1 MAYYKTC
8 RSTHLNKYPDTCATT
23 WAQNVTNTFKVTL
36 TDRHI
41 NRTLATS
48 ALWGWHLVAYQ
59 ANLRQPTS
67 TGFFCRLCGWAKE
80 TKEHKGCG
88 GTTCPGSHSPLDF
101 QNGPLKWPFWKSMQP
116 DFRWKQKV
124 VKAKLPDVVPHA
136 APAVPRCFREPGGC
150 SSFSSSLSWNLG
162 DRPTDDACPNNE
174 TVEARRTSGKKANTF
189 NAQISFSCFE
199 E

>member
-8 RSTHLNKYPDTCATT
+8 RSTHLNKYPDTCAT
-23 WAQNVTNTFKVTL
+23 NGHKVSQIHSKWRSQ

-41 NRTLATS
+41 NRTLATL
-48 ALWGWHLVAYQ
+48 ALWGWHLVTYQ

-67 TGFFCRLCGWAKE
+67 TGLFCRLCGWAKE

-116 DFRWKQKV
+116 DFRWKQNLSKPSFQMWSHMRLQQYLV
-124 VKAKLPDVVPHA
+124 ASGSREVA
-136 APAVPRCFREPGGC
+136 AVFHLRYHET
-150 SSFSSSLSWNLG
+150 WV
-162 DRPTDDACPNNE
+162 TDPPMMLVQ
-174 TVEARRTSGKKANTF
+174 TMKP
-189 NAQISFSCFE
+189 
-199 E
+199 